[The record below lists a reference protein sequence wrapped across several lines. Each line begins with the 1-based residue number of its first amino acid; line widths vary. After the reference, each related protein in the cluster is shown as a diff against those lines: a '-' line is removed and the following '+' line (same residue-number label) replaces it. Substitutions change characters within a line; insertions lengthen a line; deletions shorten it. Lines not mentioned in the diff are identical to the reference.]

1 MSVQSAL
8 NEVINGG
15 DLPGDVM
22 RAVMHDMMS
31 GKMTDAQIGGFL
43 VALRMK
49 GETIEGNQRGGC
61 GHAGICNQGRH

>member
-1 MSVQSAL
+1 MNTQSAL

-31 GKMTDAQIGGFL
+31 GNMTDAQIGGFL

-49 GETIEGNQRGGC
+49 GETIEEISAAGC
-61 GHAGICNQGRH
+61 GHAGICNQGRR